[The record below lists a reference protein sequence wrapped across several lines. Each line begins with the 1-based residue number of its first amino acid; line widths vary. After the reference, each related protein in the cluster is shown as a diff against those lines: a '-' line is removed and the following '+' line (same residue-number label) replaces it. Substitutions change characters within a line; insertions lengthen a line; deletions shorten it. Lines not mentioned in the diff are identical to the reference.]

1 MENPR
6 VLVLLNCFFNTDL
19 IERTV
24 ISILETKYP
33 CDIIFLENP
42 SKYSNDIK
50 ELAKKYNIYKHFIC
64 NDNIDGNVF
73 HLFCNSY
80 HEIIKK
86 YTYIAMSEA
95 DVVLDKDSLH
105 EGIDILNK
113 SNTEVEVLSIDLLLD
128 HKKYYNLPIDRWV
141 PKPIKINEYSVG
153 ETGFQFII
161 FKNYVLHEF
170 ITSLNKKELVSPVA
184 LGVNDYYMMSD
195 SNLKLFIEKR
205 KRLWV
210 RTIKNK
216 LDHIGWEKYIFN
228 NDEYVKIK
236 NDNITNKKIRANIN
250 LQNYK
255 LKELSE

>member
-1 MENPR
+1 METPR
-6 VLVLLNCFFNTDL
+6 ILVLLNCFFNTDF

-24 ISILETKYP
+24 VSILETKYP

-42 SKYSNDIK
+42 SKYSDDIRI
-50 ELAKKYNIYKHFIC
+50 LAKKYNVYKHFIS
-64 NDNIDGNVF
+64 NNNMEGNIF
-73 HLFCNSY
+73 HLFCNLHSN
-80 HEIIKK
+80 IIEK
-86 YTYIAMSEA
+86 YVYIAMSEA
-95 DVVLDKDSLH
+95 DVVLDKESLH
-105 EGIDILNK
+105 EAIKILNY
-113 SNTEVEVLSIDLLLD
+113 SNNEVEVLSIDIFLD

-141 PKPIKINEYSVG
+141 PKTIKINGYSVG

-195 SNLKLFIEKR
+195 SNLTLFIEKR

-236 NDNITNKKIRANIN
+236 NENITNKKIRANIN

-255 LKELSE
+255 LKELSK